1 MTVDQNGWQDVPENE
16 REALAQWEETHG
28 GDDAGIVVPDESSD
42 KPAECLCESS
52 L

>member
-1 MTVDQNGWQDVPENE
+1 MSIDQNGWQDAPEDE
-16 REALAQWEETHG
+16 REALAQWEETQ
-28 GDDAGIVVPDESSD
+28 GDYAGIVVPGASSY